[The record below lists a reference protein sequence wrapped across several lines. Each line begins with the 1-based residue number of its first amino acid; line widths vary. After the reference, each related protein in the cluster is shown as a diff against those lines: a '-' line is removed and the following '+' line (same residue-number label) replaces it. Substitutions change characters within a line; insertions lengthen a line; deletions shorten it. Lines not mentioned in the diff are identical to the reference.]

1 MKTNFR
7 GIAMRKHKSSRINK
21 NYIHNHELYDELA
34 NHQDALFIRYSKLL
48 MLRIDLAYL
57 DDSISSRYPDIN
69 ATQIDIAM
77 FIQQVK
83 EIPSVVGYAWVL
95 ENGLQHGLHVHCVIY
110 IDGQKHRKTW
120 LFSSEI
126 SDVWKSV
133 TSGDGYAHRCQ
144 PNPKYK
150 KQGERVTAWNN
161 SEGRDDML
169 YILSYLSKQDQ
180 KLDKLIYRCS
190 AVPPKG
196 LNRGRKR
203 NKSSDIS
210 LLSTL

>member
-1 MKTNFR
+1 
-7 GIAMRKHKSSRINK
+7 MRKHKSNRINK
-21 NYIHNHELYDELA
+21 NYIHNHELYTELA
-34 NHQDALFIRYSKLL
+34 NHQDTLFMRHSKLL
-48 MLRIDLAYL
+48 MLRVDLAYREN
-57 DDSISSRYPDIN
+57 SSSSLHPDVN
-69 ATQIDIAM
+69 ATLVDIAM
-77 FIQQVK
+77 LIEQVK
-83 EIPSVVGYAWVL
+83 DNPGVVGYAWVL

-120 LFSSEI
+120 SVWCEI
-126 SDVWKSV
+126 SHVWESV
-133 TSGDGYAHRCQ
+133 THGDGYAHWCQ
-144 PNPKYK
+144 PNPKYQ

-180 KLDKLIYRCS
+180 KLDELIYQCS

-203 NKSSDIS
+203 NKASDIS
-210 LLSTL
+210 SLSTL

>member
-1 MKTNFR
+1 MKTIFR
-7 GIAMRKHKSSRINK
+7 GIAMSKHKSNRINK
-21 NYIHNHELYDELA
+21 NYIHNHELYAELA
-34 NHQDALFIRYSKLL
+34 NHQDTLFMRYSKLL
-48 MLRIDLAYL
+48 MLRVDLAYRE
-57 DDSISSRYPDIN
+57 SSFSSLHPDVN

-77 FIQQVK
+77 LIEQVK

-120 LFSSEI
+120 SVWSEI
-126 SDVWKSV
+126 SDIWKSV
-133 TSGDGYAHRCQ
+133 TCGDGYDHWCQ
-144 PNPKYK
+144 PNHKYQ

-180 KLDKLIYRCS
+180 KLDKLIYQCS

-203 NKSSDIS
+203 NKASDIS
-210 LLSTL
+210 SLSTL

>member
-1 MKTNFR
+1 
-7 GIAMRKHKSSRINK
+7 MRKHKSSRINK
-21 NYIHNHELYDELA
+21 NYIHNHALYDELA